1 MPEPNVTYIKYLI
14 GLSQKGRKNSFLEL
28 CELNLNKVFAIC
40 GLCLGDVKIA
50 EEVAKDVFLSAWH
63 NLKFVRED
71 TSVNSWLRGI
81 AVFEIMEELRTRER
95 RQKVYPKAKK
105 FDSTVYNRVHTNNQ
119 FESTILELPELER
132 TIFVLHDVEGYDFD
146 EIAGFFDDL
155 SIDEIKKIIRS
166 TRASLVGID
175 IQ

>member
-1 MPEPNVTYIKYLI
+1 LPEPNVTYIRYLI

-28 CELNLNKVFAIC
+28 CELNLKKVYAIC
-40 GLCLGDVKIA
+40 GLCLGDSNIA
-50 EEVAKDVFLSAWH
+50 EEVTKDVFISAWQ

-71 TSVNSWLRGI
+71 TSVSSWFRGI

-95 RQKVYPKAKK
+95 RHKVYPKEKK
-105 FDSTVYNRVHTNNQ
+105 NDSTVHNRVHTNNQ

-132 TIFVLHDVEGYDFD
+132 TIFVLHDVEGYDYD

-155 SIDEIKKIIRS
+155 SIDEVKKILRNS
-166 TRASLVGID
+166 RAGLIGID

>member
-1 MPEPNVTYIKYLI
+1 LPEPNVNYIKYLL
-14 GLSQKGRKNSFLEL
+14 GLSLKGRKNAFLEL
-28 CELNLNKVFAIC
+28 CELNVRKVYAVC
-40 GLCLGDVKIA
+40 GLCLGDAKIA
-50 EEVAKDVFLSAWH
+50 EEVAKDVFISAWQ

-71 TSVNSWLRGI
+71 TSVSSWFRGI

-95 RQKVYPKAKK
+95 RQKVYPKEKK
-105 FDSTVYNRVHTNNQ
+105 NDSTVYERVHTNNQ

-132 TIFVLHDVEGYDFD
+132 TIFVLHDVEGYDYE

-155 SIDEIKKIIRS
+155 TIDEIKKIIRNS
-166 TRASLVGID
+166 RARLVGID

>member
-14 GLSQKGRKNSFLEL
+14 GLSQKGRKNAFLEL
-28 CELNLNKVFAIC
+28 CELNLKKVYAIC
-40 GLCLGDVKIA
+40 GLCLGDSKIA
-50 EEVAKDVFLSAWH
+50 EEVTKDVFTSAWQ
-63 NLKFVRED
+63 NLKFVRDD
-71 TSVNSWLRGI
+71 TSVGLWFRGI

-95 RQKVYPKAKK
+95 REKVYPKEKK
-105 FDSTVYNRVHTNNQ
+105 NDSTVYERVHTNNQ

-132 TIFVLHDVEGYDFD
+132 TIFVLHDVEGYDYD

-155 SIDEIKKIIRS
+155 SIDEIKKILRN
-166 TRASLVGID
+166 TRASLVGVD